1 VKIALAQ
8 YPIGRFASFADWQA
22 NAAHWVA
29 EGAATGAS
37 LLVFPE
43 YGAME
48 LTSLL
53 LPEQQTDLNAQIPA
67 LGRFQDAF
75 VAVHAD
81 LARKHNVTILAPTLP
96 VQVDDTIRNRAWLL
110 SPSGA
115 AEYQDKRQMTRFE
128 NEQWGVKGGEALKV
142 FDLGEAKIGIA
153 ICYDIEFPL
162 IAHAMSVAGADL
174 ILAPSCT
181 DTMAGAHRVHV
192 GARAR
197 ALENQIYV
205 ALSPTV
211 GNAPW
216 SPAVDENHGWA
227 AVYATPDRGFPDDG
241 ILAKGEL
248 DQPGWIA
255 ADLDF
260 EMLRAARETA
270 QVFTAKDWDGQSRP
284 SLTVES
290 VSLSR

>member
-1 VKIALAQ
+1 MKIAVAQ
-8 YPIGRFASFADWQA
+8 YPIGRFADFAAWQA
-22 NAAHWVA
+22 NAAQWVGDGA
-29 EGAATGAS
+29 STGAA

-53 LPEQQTDLNAQIPA
+53 PPELQADLKGQIPA
-67 LGRFQDAF
+67 LGRFHDSF
-75 VAVHAD
+75 VAVYAD
-81 LARKHNVTILAPTLP
+81 LARRHGVHIVAPSLP
-96 VQVDDTIRNRAWLL
+96 VEVDGVIRNRAWLL

-115 AEYQDKRQMTRFE
+115 MDHQDKRQMTRFE
-128 NEQWGVKGGEALKV
+128 NEQWGVAKGEALKV
-142 FDLGEAKIGIA
+142 FDIGAAKIGIA

-162 IAHAMSVAGADL
+162 IAHAMSQAGADL

-181 DTMAGAHRVHV
+181 DTMAGANRVHV

-205 ALSPTV
+205 ALAPTV
-211 GNAPW
+211 GEAPW

-241 ILAKGEL
+241 VLAKGAL
-248 DQPGWIA
+248 DRPGWIT

-260 EMLRAARETA
+260 ERLAAARETA
-270 QVFTAKDWDGQSRP
+270 QVFTRRDWDGQSRP

-290 VSLSR
+290 KKL

>member
-1 VKIALAQ
+1 
-8 YPIGRFASFADWQA
+8 
-22 NAAHWVA
+22 VA
-29 EGAATGAS
+29 
-37 LLVFPE
+37 
-43 YGAME
+43 
-48 LTSLL
+48 
-53 LPEQQTDLNAQIPA
+53 
-67 LGRFQDAF
+67 
-75 VAVHAD
+75 
-81 LARKHNVTILAPTLP
+81 
-96 VQVDDTIRNRAWLL
+96 
-110 SPSGA
+110 
-115 AEYQDKRQMTRFE
+115 
-128 NEQWGVKGGEALKV
+128 GGEALKV

-181 DTMAGAHRVHV
+181 DTMAGAHRVHL

-227 AVYATPDRGFPDDG
+227 AVYGTPDRGFPDDG

-260 EMLRAARETA
+260 TKLRAARQTA
-270 QVFTAKDWDGQSRP
+270 QVFTRRDWDGQSRP
-284 SLTVES
+284 SLSVES